1 VRNNLA
7 QKTYD
12 VFVSE
17 EGRWLIESHHTMR
30 VDAMA
35 RAEALLDE
43 KRVAGV
49 RVVAESQRTGEE
61 EVLLEEMHDVGEKP
75 VQIVPI
81 DEAPVCSKIHDFY
94 TFPARQA
101 AGRLLRELLDQRG
114 QTALEFGFDYGAL
127 RMLERNDKIFPAAMQ
142 RVGGIHA
149 RKTGEKATDCTDRLY
164 AAFAQIKDVAQVT
177 GEDRQRLAF
186 LEHLD
191 LAGLVASGPTHNDGA
206 RRQFV
211 LGGLALALG
220 QRGDWTDKLAL
231 LVELGEK
238 AEDALVTEYIDEIA
252 AEILESNVAVNDL
265 FGGFAD
271 AVSAFRGLVHVT
283 QGRCQINNPRSCLTA
298 FNDFMATRP
307 MPLTTSVLLGR
318 VARTLSGIRPMTREG
333 PAAELEAFKGLLREL
348 IEQAGIAGG
357 PRMAGALTG
366 RARMVFAD
374 PDDLSV
380 PDALNHIL
388 ALLPNRAVQLGF
400 LLDVLASPVRE
411 KHEQAVLGVLA
422 RLVKQLT
429 SLASLFPKDM
439 PPAQV
444 ESSLTQLRD
453 KVMSDG
459 LPEKYRNLFS
469 QTLDRLVAR
478 GDAPANGAD
487 APMTYK
493 MEDAPVTTAT
503 PATPAKQV
511 QRREAAPGEVLFE
524 EGDEADAAYLIL
536 DGEVDIYRK
545 AGNQEVL
552 LATLKRGDIVG
563 EMSLIDNQPRMASAR
578 IKSDTKMTVISRE
591 DLAARLG
598 RLGETDKVLRRII
611 DVFVDRLRGQA
622 RMYE

>member
-1 VRNNLA
+1 MRNNLA

-17 EGRWLIESHHTMR
+17 EGRWLIESHHATR
-30 VDAMA
+30 AEAMA

-61 EVLLEEMHDVGEKP
+61 EVLLEEMMDVGEKP

-81 DEAPVCSKIHDFY
+81 EDAPVCRNIHDFY
-94 TFPARQA
+94 TFSARQA

-114 QTALEFGFDYGAL
+114 QTALEFGFDCGAL
-127 RMLERNDKIFPAAMQ
+127 RMFERNDKIFPAAMQ

-149 RKTGEKATDCTDRLY
+149 RKTGDKASDCTDRLY
-164 AAFAQIKDVAQVT
+164 AAFAQIKDVAQAT

-186 LEHLD
+186 LERLD

-206 RRQFV
+206 RRQYV

-231 LVELGEK
+231 LIELGEK
-238 AEDALVTEYIDEIA
+238 ADDALVTEYIDEIV
-252 AEILESNVAVNDL
+252 AEILESNTAINDL

-298 FNDFMATRP
+298 FNDFMAKRP
-307 MPLTTSVLLGR
+307 MPLTTSVLLAR

-333 PAAELEAFKGLLREL
+333 PAAELDAFKGLLREL
-348 IEQAGIAGG
+348 VEQAGIAGG
-357 PRMAGALTG
+357 PNLAGALTG

-429 SLASLFPKDM
+429 TLASLFPKDM
-439 PPAQV
+439 SPAQV
-444 ESSLTQLRD
+444 ESSLSELRE
-453 KVMSDG
+453 KMMFDG
-459 LPEKYRNLFS
+459 LPEKYRNLLS

-478 GDAPANGAD
+478 GDAPATGAD
-487 APMTYK
+487 EQMTYK
-493 MEDAPVTTAT
+493 MEDAPVTTTTAT
-503 PATPAKQV
+503 PPTQV

-524 EGDEADAAYLIL
+524 EGDEADVAYLIL
-536 DGEVDIYRK
+536 DGDVDIYRK

-552 LATLKRGDIVG
+552 LATLRRGDIVG

-598 RLGETDKVLRRII
+598 RLAETDKVLRRII

>member
-1 VRNNLA
+1 
-7 QKTYD
+7 
-12 VFVSE
+12 
-17 EGRWLIESHHTMR
+17 
-30 VDAMA
+30 
-35 RAEALLDE
+35 
-43 KRVAGV
+43 
-49 RVVAESQRTGEE
+49 
-61 EVLLEEMHDVGEKP
+61 
-75 VQIVPI
+75 
-81 DEAPVCSKIHDFY
+81 
-94 TFPARQA
+94 
-101 AGRLLRELLDQRG
+101 
-114 QTALEFGFDYGAL
+114 
-127 RMLERNDKIFPAAMQ
+127 ML
-142 RVGGIHA
+142 
-149 RKTGEKATDCTDRLY
+149 C
-164 AAFAQIKDVAQVT
+164 
-177 GEDRQRLAF
+177 
-186 LEHLD
+186 
-191 LAGLVASGPTHNDGA
+191 
-206 RRQFV
+206 
-211 LGGLALALG
+211 GLALALG

-231 LVELGEK
+231 LIELGEK
-238 AEDALVTEYIDEIA
+238 ADDALVTEYIDEIV
-252 AEILESNVAVNDL
+252 AEILESNTAINDL

-271 AVSAFRGLVHVT
+271 AVSAFGGVVHVT

-298 FNDFMATRP
+298 FNDFMAKRP
-307 MPLTTSVLLGR
+307 MPLTTSVLLAR

-333 PAAELEAFKGLLREL
+333 PAAELDAFKGLLREL
-348 IEQAGIAGG
+348 VEQAGIAGG
-357 PRMAGALTG
+357 PNLAGALTG

-429 SLASLFPKDM
+429 TLASLFPKDM
-439 PPAQV
+439 SPAQV
-444 ESSLTQLRD
+444 ESSLSELRE
-453 KVMSDG
+453 KMMSDG

-478 GDAPANGAD
+478 GDAPATGAD
-487 APMTYK
+487 EQMTYK
-493 MEDAPVTTAT
+493 MEDAPVTTTTAT
-503 PATPAKQV
+503 PPTQV

-524 EGDEADAAYLIL
+524 EGDEADVAYLIL

-552 LATLKRGDIVG
+552 LATLRRGDIVG

-578 IKSDTKMTVISRE
+578 IKSDTKMNVISRE

-598 RLGETDKVLRRII
+598 RLAETDKVLRRII

>member
-1 VRNNLA
+1 
-7 QKTYD
+7 
-12 VFVSE
+12 
-17 EGRWLIESHHTMR
+17 
-30 VDAMA
+30 
-35 RAEALLDE
+35 
-43 KRVAGV
+43 
-49 RVVAESQRTGEE
+49 
-61 EVLLEEMHDVGEKP
+61 VL
-75 VQIVPI
+75 
-81 DEAPVCSKIHDFY
+81 C
-94 TFPARQA
+94 
-101 AGRLLRELLDQRG
+101 
-114 QTALEFGFDYGAL
+114 
-127 RMLERNDKIFPAAMQ
+127 
-142 RVGGIHA
+142 
-149 RKTGEKATDCTDRLY
+149 
-164 AAFAQIKDVAQVT
+164 
-177 GEDRQRLAF
+177 
-186 LEHLD
+186 
-191 LAGLVASGPTHNDGA
+191 
-206 RRQFV
+206 
-211 LGGLALALG
+211 GLALALG

-231 LVELGEK
+231 LIELGEK
-238 AEDALVTEYIDEIA
+238 ADDALVTEYIDEIV
-252 AEILESNVAVNDL
+252 AEILESNTAINDL

-298 FNDFMATRP
+298 FNDFMAKRP
-307 MPLTTSVLLGR
+307 MPLTTSVLLAR

-333 PAAELEAFKGLLREL
+333 PAAKLDAFKGLLREL
-348 IEQAGIAGG
+348 VEQAGIAGG
-357 PRMAGALTG
+357 PNLAGALTG

-429 SLASLFPKDM
+429 TLASLFPKDM
-439 PPAQV
+439 SPAQV
-444 ESSLTQLRD
+444 ESSLSELRE
-453 KVMSDG
+453 KMMSDG

-478 GDAPANGAD
+478 GDAPATGAD
-487 APMTYK
+487 EQMTYK
-493 MEDAPVTTAT
+493 MEDAPVTTTTAT
-503 PATPAKQV
+503 PPTQV

-524 EGDEADAAYLIL
+524 EGDEADVAYLIL

-552 LATLKRGDIVG
+552 LATLRRGDIVG

-598 RLGETDKVLRRII
+598 RLAETDKVLRRII

>member
-1 VRNNLA
+1 MRNNLA

-17 EGRWLIESHHTMR
+17 EGRWLIESHHATR

-61 EVLLEEMHDVGEKP
+61 EVLLEEMHDVGAKP

-81 DEAPVCSKIHDFY
+81 EEAPVCSQIHDFY
-94 TFPARQA
+94 AFSARQA
-101 AGRLLRELLDQRG
+101 AGRLLREILDQRG

-127 RMLERNDKIFPAAMQ
+127 RMFERNDKVFPVAMQ

-149 RKTGEKATDCTDRLY
+149 RKTGDKPSDCTDRLY
-164 AAFAQIKDVAQVT
+164 AAFAQIKDIARFT
-177 GEDRQRLAF
+177 GDDQQRLGFLEDR
-186 LEHLD
+186 D
-191 LAGLVASGPTHNDGA
+191 LAGLVAQAPSHDDGA
-206 RRQFV
+206 RRQYV

-220 QRGDWTDKLAL
+220 QRGDWSDKLEL
-231 LVELGEK
+231 LIELGEK
-238 AEDALVTEYIDEIA
+238 ANDALVIEYIDEIA
-252 AEILESNVAVNDL
+252 AEILDSNVAVTDL

-283 QGRCQINNPRSCLTA
+283 QGRCQIKNARSCLAA
-298 FNDFMATRP
+298 FNDFMAKRP

-318 VARTLSGIRPMTREG
+318 VAQTLSGIRPMTREG
-333 PAAELEAFKGLLREL
+333 PSAELDAFKGLLREL
-348 IEQAGIAGG
+348 VEHAGIAGG

-374 PDDLSV
+374 PDDLNV
-380 PDALNHIL
+380 TDALGHIL
-388 ALLPNRAVQLGF
+388 ALMPNRAVRLGF
-400 LLDVLASPVRE
+400 LLDVIASPVRE
-411 KHEQAVLGVLA
+411 KHEQAVMGVLA
-422 RLVKQLT
+422 RLIKQLT
-429 SLASLFPKDM
+429 SLSSLFPNDM

-444 ESSLTQLRD
+444 QTSLAQLRE
-453 KVMSDG
+453 KMTHDG
-459 LPEKYRNLFS
+459 LPEKWRDLFV

-478 GDAPANGAD
+478 GNAPADD
-487 APMTYK
+487 ASAQMIYK
-493 MEDAPVTTAT
+493 MEDAPVNT
-503 PATPAKQV
+503 ATPAKQV
-511 QRREAAPGEVLFE
+511 QRRDATTGEVLFE
-524 EGDEADAAYLIL
+524 EGDEADVAYLIM

-545 AGNQEVL
+545 NGNEEIL

-578 IKSDTKMTVISRE
+578 IRLDTKMTMISRD
-591 DLAARLG
+591 DLAARLS